1 MTPKELS
8 VEAMEQGYTYLRV
21 YSKIVDII
29 CSIKWKDKEVF
40 LKTVSSVWD
49 SAQDEVKQTALA
61 YVDRV
66 EEKAKEDAAV

>member
-8 VEAMEQGYTYLRV
+8 VEAIEHGYNYLRV

-29 CSIKWKDKEVF
+29 CSIEWKDKEVF

-49 SAQDEVKQTALA
+49 RAQDEVKQTALA

-66 EEKAKEDAAV
+66 EAKSKEDAAV